1 MTVLETLLQ
10 QSEESLHSQAQ
21 SYIALLS
28 SLHSQEFGE
37 LLVCAG
43 TWEHAPVATV
53 PAHGSL
59 RPLFAAWAA
68 LAKQGAAHREVLG
81 NCLVQQK
88 NRRAKRALRVW
99 CHHADGRRIGVC
111 LLRRATQYFAHRWLH
126 TVATRACH
134 GRIAASSRRCC
145 SALYRW
151 RLRTARKAAAKQ
163 ASTRAVQ
170 AYAALLLR
178 QGLRA
183 LQAAQHDSLRP
194 QHATA
199 QAIASTLRRGLYSWH
214 R

>member
-1 MTVLETLLQ
+1 MTVVETLLQ
-10 QSEESLHSQAQ
+10 QSEESLHSQVQ

-28 SLHSQEFGE
+28 SLQSKDDLAE
-37 LLVCAG
+37 LLGARQ
-43 TWEHAPVATV
+43 HAPFATV
-53 PAHGSL
+53 PNHGSL
-59 RPLFAAWAA
+59 RPLFVAWAA
-68 LAKQGAAHREVLG
+68 LAKQRAAYRKVLS
-81 NCLVQQK
+81 NCILEQQ

-170 AYAALLLR
+170 AYTALLLR